1 MNLYKYPQS
10 VYEYLTGKTYENIV
24 NEYIVQWPTHKKIKR
39 NGVGYSMRSISG
51 HWKRSETYVR
61 FIPTE
66 FRRNWTMVSNNG
78 DRFTVEYPRSSVTHD
93 LEVEKVRKGL
103 TARRRKR
110 NSITIDIMPNFRGS
124 LALKSM
130 IRPTTERNRGCR
142 LKIVKAKGTRS
153 WNDRVWRSSWTIE
166 LLNKLVT

>member
-1 MNLYKYPQS
+1 MH
-10 VYEYLTGKTYENIV
+10 EYLTGKTYENTV
-24 NEYIVQWPTHKKIKR
+24 NAYIVQWPTHKKIKR
-39 NGVGYSMRSISG
+39 NWVGYSIRSISE

-66 FRRNWTMVSNNG
+66 FRGNWTMVTNDG
-78 DRFTVEYPRSSVTHD
+78 DRFTVEYPRSSDTHD

-124 LALKSM
+124 LALEST
-130 IRPTTERNRGCR
+130 IRPTTERNRSCW
-142 LKIVKAKGTRS
+142 LKIVKAKATKS

-166 LLNKLVT
+166 FLNKLVT